1 MAKTNQ
7 ITDDRFK
14 ALLAEA
20 YAAGQADADNSRED
34 VPVHTGSNR
43 FSGVNISPRK
53 SLQLQGKAKLPV
65 KLSDAATELLA
76 KPEVIDPADFV
87 MQYIETN
94 RGKGY
99 AGLHSVYSGLNQA
112 IKRLYPDIDPVK
124 LTSQMAADGLIVI
137 RYVKGGAYLIP
148 ADEAIQSQPKAKGV
162 DSRLAAVLEAFA
174 KGE

>member
-43 FSGVNISPRK
+43 FSSRK
-53 SLQLQGKAKLPV
+53 PLQLQGKAKLPV

-162 DSRLAAVLEAFA
+162 DARLAAVLEAFA